1 MSQLDTLQETNVQIA
16 QLTQLL
22 NELRANCPAEDDV
35 VVVLPANV
43 QADLLTAGI
52 NVDTTQSVTGNDIKL
67 WMSQI
72 ESQIDSLNSSQ
83 QLNMIELQSQLNKQN
98 EASDILSQ
106 QVTSMQNA
114 TNAVVN
120 NMK

>member
-16 QLTQLL
+16 QLTLLL
-22 NELRANCPAEDDV
+22 NELRANYPAEDDDD
-35 VVVLPANV
+35 VVLPANV
-43 QADLLTAGI
+43 QVELLAAGI
-52 NVDTTQSVTGNDIKL
+52 TVDTAQNVTGNDIKL

-72 ESQIDSLNSSQ
+72 QSQIDSLNSSQ
-83 QLNMIELQSQLNKQN
+83 QLSMIELQSQINKQN
-98 EASDILSQ
+98 EASEILSQ

-114 TNAVVN
+114 TNAVVD